1 MKVVFLE
8 DVEGKARVGDVKE
21 VADGYARNY
30 LFPRRLAAPATPH
43 YLNIARAKA
52 EKEARRQARLDQEAQ
67 ERLLPRLAG
76 KSFTVQV
83 RVGQQGRMFGAVT
96 SQDIAEVVRQETGVE
111 LDHRQVALGEPI
123 RETGTYTVTLRLT
136 RNVHA
141 QIEVQV
147 VPLGGEPA
155 APAEEAP
162 AEEAG
167 PETEG

>member
-8 DVEGKARVGDVKE
+8 DVEGKARLGDVKE

-43 YLNIARAKA
+43 YLSIARAKA